1 MIRGIFMSAGVLALT
16 CTWVIRAAGT
26 DATRC
31 DVTEWSPRSSDR
43 GPEDPRLQEQTVK
56 AGIYAQEQAERGKAT
71 YDKICVACH
80 TFKPSEKSKDNP
92 DLGGDAFLSKWD
104 KRSVHEL
111 ATVIYTTMPND
122 GSAVI
127 TEEQT
132 TDVVAFILQ
141 QNNFP
146 PGSQPFK
153 WDASA
158 RKIMIVK

>member
-1 MIRGIFMSAGVLALT
+1 MTRWILLSAGMLALIGT
-16 CTWVIRAAGT
+16 AALRAKAE
-26 DATRC
+26 D
-31 DVTEWSPRSSDR
+31 SRSD
-43 GPEDPRLQEQTVK
+43 LQEQTVK
-56 AGIYAQEQAERGKAT
+56 AGIYAKEQADRGKET
-71 YDKICVACH
+71 YDKICSACH

-92 DLGGDAFLSKWD
+92 DLGGDAFLTKWD
-104 KRSVHEL
+104 KKTVHEL

-132 TDVVAFILQ
+132 ADVVAFILQ

-146 PGSQPFK
+146 AGAQPFK

-158 RKIMIVK
+158 RKILIVK

>member
-1 MIRGIFMSAGVLALT
+1 MSAGMLALT
-16 CTWVIRAAGT
+16 CTYVIRAAGT
-26 DATRC
+26 DAPRC
-31 DVTEWSPRSSDR
+31 EVTERSPDLEWSRGSSDPRSD
-43 GPEDPRLQEQTVK
+43 LQEQTVK
-56 AGIYAQEQAERGKAT
+56 TGIYSKEQAERGKAV
-71 YDKICVACH
+71 YDKICAACH

-92 DLGGDAFLSKWD
+92 DLGGDAFLNKWD
-104 KRSVHEL
+104 KKTVHEL

-132 TDVVAFILQ
+132 ADVIAFILQ

-146 PGSQPFK
+146 TGDQPFK

-158 RKIMIVK
+158 RKIVIVKQP

>member
-1 MIRGIFMSAGVLALT
+1 MSAGVLALIGT
-16 CTWVIRAAGT
+16 AAIRADT
-26 DATRC
+26 S
-31 DVTEWSPRSSDR
+31 WSR
-43 GPEDPRLQEQTVK
+43 GVHLVQDGTVK
-56 AGIYAQEQAERGKAT
+56 AGIYAKEQADRGKAT

-92 DLGGDAFLSKWD
+92 DLGGEAFLTKWD
-104 KRSVHEL
+104 NKSVHQL

-127 TEEQT
+127 SEAETA
-132 TDVVAFILQ
+132 DVVAYILQ

-146 PGSQPFK
+146 AGTQPFK
-153 WDASA
+153 WDTSS

>member
-1 MIRGIFMSAGVLALT
+1 MSAGMLALT
-16 CTWVIRAAGT
+16 CTYVIRAAGT
-26 DATRC
+26 GAPRC
-31 DVTEWSPRSSDR
+31 EVPERSPDRGWSRGSSDPRSD
-43 GPEDPRLQEQTVK
+43 QEQTVK
-56 AGIYAQEQAERGKAT
+56 AGIYSKEQAERGKAV

-92 DLGGDAFLSKWD
+92 DLGGDAFLTKWD
-104 KRSVHEL
+104 QKTVHEL

-132 TDVVAFILQ
+132 ADVIAFILQ

-146 PGSQPFK
+146 AGSAAFK

-158 RKIMIVK
+158 RKITIVK

>member
-1 MIRGIFMSAGVLALT
+1 MIRRIFMSAGVLALT
-16 CTWVIRAAGT
+16 CTYVIRAAGT
-26 DATRC
+26 DAPRC
-31 DVTEWSPRSSDR
+31 ETTEWSPRSSNR
-43 GPEDPRLQEQTVK
+43 GSERPGHQEQTVK
-56 AGIYAQEQAERGKAT
+56 TGIYAKEQAERGKET
-71 YDKICVACH
+71 YDKICSACH

-92 DLGGDAFLSKWD
+92 DLGGDAFLTKWD
-104 KRSVHEL
+104 KKTVHEL

-132 TDVVAFILQ
+132 ADVVAFILQ

-146 PGSQPFK
+146 AGTQPFK

>member
-1 MIRGIFMSAGVLALT
+1 MIQRVFMSAAVLALT
-16 CTWVIRAAGT
+16 GTYGIRAFS
-26 DATRC
+26 
-31 DVTEWSPRSSDR
+31 TEWSRGSLDPRSER
-43 GPEDPRLQEQTVK
+43 GLHDERASQDQTVK
-56 AGIYAQEQAERGKAT
+56 SGIYAKDQAERGKAV

-92 DLGGDAFLSKWD
+92 DLGGDAFLTKWD
-104 KRSVHEL
+104 QKTVHEL

-132 TDVVAFILQ
+132 ADVVAFILQ

-146 PGSQPFK
+146 AGTAPFK
-153 WDASA
+153 WDATA
-158 RKIMIVK
+158 RKILIVKQP

>member
-1 MIRGIFMSAGVLALT
+1 MTRWILLSAGMLALIGT
-16 CTWVIRAAGT
+16 AALRAKAE
-26 DATRC
+26 DS
-31 DVTEWSPRSSDR
+31 WSD
-43 GPEDPRLQEQTVK
+43 LQEQTVK
-56 AGIYAQEQAERGKAT
+56 AGIYAKEQADRGKET
-71 YDKICVACH
+71 YDKICSACH

-92 DLGGDAFLSKWD
+92 DLGGDAFLTKWD
-104 KRSVHEL
+104 KKTVHEL

-132 TDVVAFILQ
+132 ADVVAFILQ

-146 PGSQPFK
+146 AGAQPFK

-158 RKIMIVK
+158 RKILIVK

>member
-1 MIRGIFMSAGVLALT
+1 MTRWSRGSS
-16 CTWVIRAAGT
+16 
-26 DATRC
+26 D
-31 DVTEWSPRSSDR
+31 PRSD
-43 GPEDPRLQEQTVK
+43 QEQTVK
-56 AGIYAQEQAERGKAT
+56 AGIYSKEQAERGKAV

-92 DLGGDAFLSKWD
+92 DLGGDAFLNKWD
-104 KRSVHEL
+104 QKTVHEL

-132 TDVVAFILQ
+132 ADVIAFILQ

-146 PGSQPFK
+146 AGSAAFK

-158 RKIMIVK
+158 RKITIVK

>member
-1 MIRGIFMSAGVLALT
+1 MIRRIFMSAGVLALT
-16 CTWVIRAAGT
+16 CTYVIRAAGNGT
-26 DATRC
+26 CEIGSND
-31 DVTEWSPRSSDR
+31 WSR
-43 GPEDPRLQEQTVK
+43 GPQEQTVK
-56 AGIYAQEQAERGKAT
+56 SGIYSKEQAERGKAV

-92 DLGGDAFLSKWD
+92 DLGGDAFLTKWD
-104 KRSVHEL
+104 QKTLHEL

-127 TEEQT
+127 DEAQT
-132 TDVVAFILQ
+132 MDVVAYILQ

-146 PGSQPFK
+146 AGAQPFK
-153 WDASA
+153 WDATA